1 MERIRDLREVGF
13 LISIDDFGTGYSSL
27 NYLKNL
33 PFDQLKIDRSYIQ
46 GIAQND
52 SDAAIVNMIISMTHH
67 LGAKLIAEG
76 GETQEQLDYLLEN
89 GCNEYQGYF
98 FSKPLPADQF
108 VTYVE
113 SLAT

>member
-1 MERIRDLREVGF
+1 
-13 LISIDDFGTGYSSL
+13 
-27 NYLKNL
+27 
-33 PFDQLKIDRSYIQ
+33 
-46 GIAQND
+46 
-52 SDAAIVNMIISMTHH
+52 ISMTHH

>member
-1 MERIRDLREVGF
+1 M
-13 LISIDDFGTGYSSL
+13 
-27 NYLKNL
+27 